1 MSSIMSNRAL
11 IFINGDLPNL
21 ATARK
26 IIRNDDFIIAADGG
40 TRHALNLGL
49 FPSIVIGDLDSLDSV
64 NRRTLEENHVEII
77 MYPQDKDE
85 TDLELALA
93 YAIDAGYEEI
103 RLIAALGG
111 RLDQTLGN
119 LSLLTDESLSALDVR
134 ADDGIEEV
142 FFARNQAQTCTEPC
156 RSIHGRIGEIISLI
170 PWGGDV
176 KIARTK
182 GLRWSLQ
189 NETLYAHKT
198 RGISNEMTAE
208 VAEIK
213 IESGLLL
220 IIHTRTALHL

>member
-1 MSSIMSNRAL
+1 MSKRAI

-21 ATARK
+21 NAARK
-26 IIRNDDFIIAADGG
+26 IIRDDDFIIAADGG
-40 TRHALNLGL
+40 TRHALALGL
-49 FPSIVIGDLDSLDSV
+49 LPSVVIGDLDSLDSV
-64 NRRTLEENHVEII
+64 NRRVLEENRVEII
-77 MYPQDKDE
+77 EYPEDKDE

-93 YAIDAGYEEI
+93 YVIDAGYKEI

-119 LSLLTDESLSALDVR
+119 LSLLTDESLTALDVR

-142 FFARNQAQTCTEPC
+142 FFARNQAQIC
-156 RSIHGRIGEIISLI
+156 GRIGEIISLI
-170 PWGGDV
+170 PWGDDV

-198 RGISNEMTAE
+198 RGISNEMIASNSQI
-208 VAEIK
+208 EIAN
-213 IESGLLL
+213 GLLL
-220 IIHTRTALHL
+220 IIHTRSS